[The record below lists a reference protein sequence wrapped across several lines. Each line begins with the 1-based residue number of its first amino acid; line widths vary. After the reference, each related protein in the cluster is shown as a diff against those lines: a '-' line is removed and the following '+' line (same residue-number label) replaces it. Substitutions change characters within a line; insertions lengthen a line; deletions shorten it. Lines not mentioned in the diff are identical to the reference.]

1 MADNLNSFRALY
13 KATFVEN
20 QENQGDVRYIFTY
33 KIFPFDLP
41 IIIGDF

>member
-13 KATFVEN
+13 KATFV
-20 QENQGDVRYIFTY
+20 ENQGDVRYIFTY